1 MVLPDWFPE
10 SHISSAET
18 ISEYLIT
25 LRGGA
30 PFLSGADSRLLVQ
43 WLDEDI
49 PPPAI
54 LSALE
59 RVALKRR
66 AKRVKTRLS
75 LNATKGELRKLL
87 GKKEPPTTQAKPL
100 HLFAPLHKRILDS
113 ITENSSFAY
122 LQRTIAQQLLDID
135 DAIHDNVKAE
145 KAISLISFFHQQ
157 VWDESEE
164 DRFLLTKQ
172 AENEMAAMRSII
184 PPRKWEELLEE
195 IARDHLRSRYPLFS
209 AQMIWDSLKGRML

>member
-1 MVLPDWFPE
+1 MVLPDWFPD

-30 PFLSGADSRLLVQ
+30 PFLSGADTRLLVQ

-66 AKRVKTRLS
+66 AKRARTRLS

-87 GKKEPPTTQAKPL
+87 GKKEPPKPQAKPI
-100 HLFAPLHKRILDS
+100 HFFAPLHRKILES
-113 ITENSSFAY
+113 ITEKSSFVF
-122 LQRTIAQQLLDID
+122 LQKSIAQQLLDID
-135 DAIHDNVKAE
+135 DTTYDKIKTE
-145 KAISLISFFHQQ
+145 KAISLISSFHQQ

-164 DRFLLTKQ
+164 ERFLLTKQ
-172 AENEMAAMRSII
+172 AENEIAAMRSMI
-184 PPRKWEELLEE
+184 PPRKWNDLVEE

-209 AQMIWDSLKGRML
+209 AQMIWDSLKGLML